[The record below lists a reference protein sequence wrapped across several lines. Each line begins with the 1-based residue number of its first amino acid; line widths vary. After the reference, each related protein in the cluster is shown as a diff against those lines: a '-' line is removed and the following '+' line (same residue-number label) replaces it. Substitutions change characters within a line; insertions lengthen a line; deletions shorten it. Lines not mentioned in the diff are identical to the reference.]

1 MKKMY
6 KVPKDAKSLSQG
18 YIPLAMMEKLPKKAY
33 DKRPKKKLK
42 KLSKEDT
49 PTYTAMLEK
58 YIKQS
63 LLKVK

>member
-1 MKKMY
+1 
-6 KVPKDAKSLSQG
+6 
-18 YIPLAMMEKLPKKAY
+18 MMEKLPKKAY

-42 KLSKEDT
+42 KLRKEDT